1 MILFQKVRW
10 KNLLSTGDTW
20 TEINFTKSKST
31 LIVGENGAGKSTILD
46 AVCFGLFGKPF
57 RKINKPQ
64 LINSINRKEMLIE
77 LEFKIGSRQYLIRRG
92 QKPSVFE
99 ILQDGNVINQNSEAR
114 EYQDYLES
122 NILKLNFKS
131 FQQIVILGS
140 ASFTPFMQLPASHRR
155 EIIED
160 LLDIQIFS
168 TMNSLLKDKI
178 TINRTSLYQVDY
190 EIKGTAEKIELY
202 KKHIDS
208 LKQNNDEIIA
218 QKQSQIGQLNE
229 QIESANTR
237 VRAIEVEIQKY
248 NNSIDDQDKINTR
261 SAKLASLSRQMDN
274 KLEKIK
280 KELEFF
286 QQSND
291 CPTCRQGIAHEHKS
305 EIVDKNNTQVS
316 EIESGKEKLLSEMES
331 INTRLAEIS
340 NIATQ
345 ISTLNRETTDIN
357 IQTRMWGSLI
367 GSIEKEIQSL
377 TTNNKQ
383 IDTNTEELKVL
394 KEQLKVAIQ
403 SKEDLASEK
412 AVLDVASVLLK
423 DSGVKTKIIKQYIP
437 VINKLVNKYL
447 AAMDFFVAFELNE
460 NFEETIKSRHRDDF
474 SYESFSEGEKMRI
487 DLALLFTW
495 RAVSKLRNSA
505 STNLLIMDEV
515 FDSSLDN
522 NGTEEF
528 LKIINTLTA
537 DTNLFIISHK
547 GDALFDRFHSLIKF
561 EKHKNFSR
569 IAK

>member
-10 KNLLSTGDTW
+10 KNLLSTGDVW

-64 LINSINRKEMLIE
+64 LVNSINRKGMLIE
-77 LEFKIGSRQYLIRRG
+77 LEFKIGHRQYLIRRG

-99 ILQDGNVINQNSEAR
+99 ILQDGNIINQNSEAR
-114 EYQDYLES
+114 EYQEYLES
-122 NILKLNFKS
+122 NVLKLNFKS

-190 EIKGTAEKIELY
+190 EIKGSAEKIELY
-202 KKHIDS
+202 KKHIES

-218 QKQSQIGQLNE
+218 QKQTQIDDLNI
-229 QIESANTR
+229 QINDA
-237 VRAIEVEIQKY
+237 
-248 NNSIDDQDKINTR
+248 NSIVGTVNVKIQTLSTSIEDHNKIL
-261 SAKLASLSRQMDN
+261 SKSSKFALLSRQLDS
-274 KLEKIK
+274 KLDKLK
-280 KELEFF
+280 KEIEFF
-286 QQSND
+286 YESDD

-305 EIVDKNNTQVS
+305 DIVEKNHKQVAD
-316 EIESGKEKLLSEMES
+316 IESGKEKLLTEINQVDARLTEITNINTQITLLNRKVTDHLIHIQMWGDMINS
-331 INTRLAEIS
+331 IN
-340 NIATQ
+340 
-345 ISTLNRETTDIN
+345 
-357 IQTRMWGSLI
+357 
-367 GSIEKEIQSL
+367 KEITNL
-377 TTNNKQ
+377 KTNNKQ

-394 KEQLKVAIQ
+394 KEQLRVALQ
-403 SKEDLASEK
+403 SKEDLTKEK

-495 RAVSKLRNSA
+495 RAISKLRNSA

-528 LKIINTLTA
+528 LKIISTLTA

-547 GDALFDRFHSLIKF
+547 GDQLFDKFHSLIKF

-569 IAK
+569 ISR

>member
-64 LINSINRKEMLIE
+64 LINSINRKGMLIE

-99 ILQDGNVINQNSEAR
+99 ILQDGNIVNQNSEAR

-168 TMNSLLKDKI
+168 TMNLLLKDKI
-178 TINRTSLYQVDY
+178 TINRTSLYEIDY
-190 EIKGTAEKIELY
+190 KIKGAAEKIELY
-202 KKHIDS
+202 KKHIES

-218 QKQSQIGQLNE
+218 QKQLQLEELGTQIDFANSGIVGIQAKIETLNQSIEDYDKVFSRSNKVAQL
-229 QIESANTR
+229 TR
-237 VRAIEVEIQKY
+237 Q
-248 NNSIDDQDKINTR
+248 
-261 SAKLASLSRQMDN
+261 LDN
-274 KLEKIK
+274 KLERIK
-280 KELEFF
+280 KELDFF
-286 QQSND
+286 YESGD
-291 CPTCRQGIAHEHKS
+291 CPTCRQGIAHQHKS
-305 EIVDKNNTQVS
+305 EIVEKNHKQVS
-316 EIESGKEKLLSEMES
+316 EIEEGKQKIQTEAAAIEA
-331 INTRLAEIS
+331 RLNEIAEV
-340 NIATQ
+340 NKQ
-345 ISTLNRETTDIN
+345 ISALNREVTDIN
-357 IQTRMWGSLI
+357 IQIRMWTSLCE
-367 GSIEKEIQSL
+367 SIRKEITSL
-377 TTNNKQ
+377 QTNNTQ
-383 IDTNTEELKVL
+383 INTNTEELKVF
-394 KEQLKVAIQ
+394 KEQLKAAIQ

-474 SYESFSEGEKMRI
+474 CYESFSEGEKMRI

-528 LKIINTLTA
+528 LKII
-537 DTNLFIISHK
+537 DY
-547 GDALFDRFHSLIKF
+547 RY
-561 EKHKNFSR
+561 
-569 IAK
+569 